1 VVSSQ
6 KGLTAKFL
14 PKYLQ
19 YNQEEMLLRRKLL
32 LLGVVIF
39 VLLCFPLVVSVGA
52 SSMWSRTYGG
62 TSADRASSL
71 VVASDG
77 GYAMAGYTN
86 SFGAGGQDFWLVK
99 TDADGKAFWAKTYG
113 GTGND
118 KAYSL
123 VVTSD
128 RGYALAGY
136 TASYAANLWLVKTD
150 SNGIMQW
157 NKTYGETGADV
168 PSSLVVASDGG
179 YAIACGSL
187 LVKTDASGNMEWN
200 RTYGGNASSL
210 VATSDGGYALAGYK
224 GWIYDVGGP
233 DFWLAK
239 TDALGNMQWN
249 RTYGGTGW
257 QWGNSLVVTSDG
269 GYAIAGLWDHSPA
282 IFSYRGYPWLI
293 NTDTLGNGNMQGNR
307 AHAIASSPESSGAEG
322 YEIWLV
328 KTDSNGLMLWNKTYG
343 GTIEATASSL
353 VVAPD
358 GGYAIAGSTLGNDSD
373 FLLVKTDAL
382 GNMEWNQTYGG
393 TGHDF
398 TSSLVATSDGGYAIA
413 GTWTYYTPYGED
425 YYGDFWLVKTDE
437 LGITP
442 EYSSW
447 LIPALVLTATAFII
461 INKKRLLHK
470 RS

>member
-150 SNGIMQW
+150 SNG
-157 NKTYGETGADV
+157 
-168 PSSLVVASDGG
+168 
-179 YAIACGSL
+179 
-187 LVKTDASGNMEWN
+187 
-200 RTYGGNASSL
+200 
-210 VATSDGGYALAGYK
+210 
-224 GWIYDVGGP
+224 
-233 DFWLAK
+233 
-239 TDALGNMQWN
+239 
-249 RTYGGTGW
+249 
-257 QWGNSLVVTSDG
+257 
-269 GYAIAGLWDHSPA
+269 
-282 IFSYRGYPWLI
+282 
-293 NTDTLGNGNMQGNR
+293 
-307 AHAIASSPESSGAEG
+307 
-322 YEIWLV
+322 
-328 KTDSNGLMLWNKTYG
+328 LMLWNKTYG